1 MKNLLQ
7 ILVLSIFYTTTI
19 AQINLSGASYSQD
32 FNQLASGLPQ
42 GWSIRTGANAHSLGN
57 DVSGDF
63 VATPTPTVIGANGT
77 YWKNTTAKFKNFA
90 SFKSSLIGNYV
101 QQASEPDRAL
111 GVRQSSTLGD
121 PGAAFVLCIAN
132 TQAFQ
137 NFQLSFDLQSL
148 DDTNGERQTVWSV
161 DYGIGDN
168 PSTFSTISTGHTTGA
183 NQVFSNR
190 INTTLPASVNN
201 QNQKVWI
208 RIVTLSASTNPS
220 NASNPTRTSSAI
232 DNFSLSYQLMPT
244 PITLSSFTGEVLI
257 NETTQLKWTTIEEL
271 NNVYFSVE
279 RSTNML
285 DFSEIGRVISQGSS
299 KLEKSYSLI
308 DKQPVM
314 GLNYYRLCQVDNDS
328 TRTCFKPIALKTA
341 WVDSEQQVSIYPSLF
356 SKNQPLLLTWIREET
371 PYIEIYTINGI
382 SVAYEIQQDW
392 GKNYVIRLKEDTFK
406 GLAIV
411 SVWWN
416 TTNILTQKILIE

>member
-1 MKNLLQ
+1 MKNLLP
-7 ILVLSIFYTTTI
+7 IFILSICYTTVM
-19 AQINLSGASYSQD
+19 AQINLSGTGYSQD

-42 GWSIRTGANAHSLGN
+42 GWSIRTGATAHNLGN
-57 DVSGDF
+57 DISGDF

-148 DDTNGERQTVWSV
+148 DDTNGERQTTWSV
-161 DYGIGDN
+161 DYGIGDS
-168 PSTFSTISTGHTTGA
+168 PSNFSTISTGYTTGA

-190 INTTLPASVNN
+190 ISTTLPASVNN

-208 RIVTLSASTNPS
+208 RIVALSASTNPL
-220 NASNPTRTSSAI
+220 NAPNPTRTSSAI

-244 PITLSSFTGEVLI
+244 PIMLSSFTGNVLE
-257 NETTQLKWTTIEEL
+257 NQTTELKWTTIEEL
-271 NNVYFSVE
+271 NNAYFSIE
-279 RSTNML
+279 RSKNMI
-285 DFSEIGRVISQGSS
+285 DFSEIARVITQGNS
-299 KLEKSYSLI
+299 KYDKSYSI
-308 DKQPVM
+308 VDKQPEI

-328 TRTCFKPIALKTA
+328 TKTCFKPIALKTER
-341 WVDSEQQVSIYPSLF
+341 VESGQQIGIYPSLF
-356 SKNQPLLLTWIREET
+356 SKNQPLMLTWMREE
-371 PYIEIYTINGI
+371 PPSIEIHTVNGI
-382 SVAYEIQQDW
+382 LIPYEARQSDSKKYIIQ
-392 GKNYVIRLKEDTFK
+392 LKEDTFK

-416 TTNILTQKILIE
+416 SIFVLSQKVFVE

>member
-1 MKNLLQ
+1 MKHLLYM
-7 ILVLSIFYTTTI
+7 LVYCTFNYTLV
-19 AQINLSGASYSQD
+19 AQITLSGTNYSQD

-42 GWSIRTGANAHSLGN
+42 GWSIRTGANSHSLGN
-57 DVSGDF
+57 DVTSDF
-63 VATPTPTVIGANGT
+63 VAIPTPTVIGANGT

-121 PGAAFVLCIAN
+121 PGAAFVLCLAN
-132 TQAFQ
+132 TQALQ

-148 DDTNGERQTVWSV
+148 DDTNGERQTIWSV

-168 PSTFSTISTGHTTGA
+168 PSTFSTISTGHTTGM

-190 INTTLPASVNN
+190 ISATFPALINN

-208 RIVTLSASTNPS
+208 RIVTLSASTNPL
-220 NASNPTRTSSAI
+220 NAPNPTRTSSAI

-244 PITLSSFTGEVLI
+244 PITLSSFTGEILI
-257 NETTQLKWTTIEEL
+257 NQMVQLKWTTIEEL
-271 NNVYFSVE
+271 NNDYFSIE
-279 RSTNML
+279 RSNNML
-285 DFSEIGRVISQGSS
+285 DFKEIGKVISQGNS
-299 KLEKSYSLI
+299 KSEKLYNLI
-308 DKQPVM
+308 DKQPEI
-314 GLNYYRLCQVDNDS
+314 GINYYRLCQVDNDS
-328 TRTCFKPIALKTA
+328 TKTCFKPIALKTE
-341 WVDSEQQVSIYPSLF
+341 WTDSGQQTSIYPSLF
-356 SKNQPLLLTWIREET
+356 SKNQPLLLIWTREDL
-371 PYIEIYTINGI
+371 PYIEIHTVNGI
-382 SVAYEIQQDW
+382 SVSYEIQQNSD
-392 GKNYVIRLKEDTFK
+392 KKYVIRLKEDTYK

-416 TTNILTQKILIE
+416 TSNMLTQKILIE

>member
-7 ILVLSIFYTTTI
+7 ILLLSIYCTSAI
-19 AQINLSGASYSQD
+19 AQINLSGAGYSQD

-42 GWSIRTGANAHSLGN
+42 GWSVKTGASVNSLGN

-168 PSTFSTISTGHTTGA
+168 PSTFSTISTGHMTGA

-201 QNQKVWI
+201 QNQKIWI
-208 RIVTLSASTNPS
+208 RIVALSASTNPL
-220 NASNPTRTSSAI
+220 NAPSPTRTSSAI

-244 PITLSSFTGEVLI
+244 PITLSSFTGEVLS
-257 NETTQLKWTTIEEL
+257 NQVTQLKWTTIEEL
-271 NNVYFSVE
+271 NNAYFSIE
-279 RSTNML
+279 RSNNML
-285 DFSEIGRVISQGSS
+285 DFREIARVISQGNS
-299 KLEKSYSLI
+299 KSEKLYSLL
-308 DKQPVM
+308 DKQPEM

-341 WVDSEQQVSIYPSLF
+341 WVDAGQQVSIYPSLF

-371 PYIEIYTINGI
+371 PYIEIYTINGT
-382 SVAYEIQQDW
+382 SVAYEIQQDG

>member
-1 MKNLLQ
+1 
-7 ILVLSIFYTTTI
+7 
-19 AQINLSGASYSQD
+19 
-32 FNQLASGLPQ
+32 
-42 GWSIRTGANAHSLGN
+42 
-57 DVSGDF
+57 
-63 VATPTPTVIGANGT
+63 
-77 YWKNTTAKFKNFA
+77 
-90 SFKSSLIGNYV
+90 
-101 QQASEPDRAL
+101 
-111 GVRQSSTLGD
+111 
-121 PGAAFVLCIAN
+121 
-132 TQAFQ
+132 
-137 NFQLSFDLQSL
+137 
-148 DDTNGERQTVWSV
+148 
-161 DYGIGDN
+161 
-168 PSTFSTISTGHTTGA
+168 
-183 NQVFSNR
+183 
-190 INTTLPASVNN
+190 
-201 QNQKVWI
+201 
-208 RIVTLSASTNPS
+208 
-220 NASNPTRTSSAI
+220 
-232 DNFSLSYQLMPT
+232 MPT

-271 NNVYFSVE
+271 NNIYFSVE

-285 DFSEIGRVISQGSS
+285 DFREIGRVISQGSS

-382 SVAYEIQQDW
+382 SVAYEIQQNGD
-392 GKNYVIRLKEDTFK
+392 KKYVIRLKEDAYK
-406 GLAIV
+406 GLALV

>member
-1 MKNLLQ
+1 MKYLLHL
-7 ILVLSIFYTTTI
+7 LVCCVLCNTTT
-19 AQINLSGASYSQD
+19 AQITLSGTTYSQD

-42 GWSIRTGANAHSLGN
+42 GWSIRTSANSHSLGN

-148 DDTNGERQTVWSV
+148 DDTNGERQTIWSV
-161 DYGIGDN
+161 DYGIGDT

-190 INTTLPASVNN
+190 INTTFPASIND
-201 QNQKVWI
+201 QNQKIWI
-208 RIVTLSASTNPS
+208 RIVTLSASTNPL
-220 NASNPTRTSSAI
+220 NAPNPTRTSSAI
-232 DNFSLSYQLMPT
+232 DNYSLSYQLMPT

-257 NETTQLKWTTIEEL
+257 NQTTQLNWTTVEEL
-271 NNVYFSVE
+271 NNTYFTIE
-279 RSTNML
+279 RSNDMVS
-285 DFSEIGRVISQGSS
+285 FKEIAKVISQGNS
-299 KLEKSYSLI
+299 KSEKFYSLI
-308 DKQPVM
+308 DKQPEM
-314 GLNYYRLCQVDNDS
+314 GLNYYKLCQVDQDM
-328 TRTCFKPIALKTA
+328 TKTCFKPIALKTE
-341 WVDSEQQVSIYPSLF
+341 WIDLGQKISIYPSLF
-356 SKNQPLLLTWIREET
+356 SRNQPLSLTWIREEP
-371 PYIEIYTINGI
+371 PYIEIHTINGS
-382 SVAYEIQQDW
+382 SVPCEMQQI
-392 GKNYVIRLKEDTFK
+392 NSRQYAIRLKEDVYK

-416 TTNILTQKILIE
+416 TSRVLTEKIWIE